1 MSLCDPLCL
10 TADFVAAAAAVA
22 KTSTEA
28 TMSLSLS
35 LCLKSLPPEATV
47 GTVPAS
53 EKQCISDYIA
63 RCISDCTAYSREK
76 EK

>member
-28 TMSLSLS
+28 TMSLSS
-35 LCLKSLPPEATV
+35 CLKSLPPEATV